1 MGVVRTGENR
11 SLYNKLFLGI
21 VLCTV
26 VTLTLTSSILLI
38 FFNRIALGQ
47 VYRSDLS
54 TLTQTSSEVVS
65 MTDSAQ
71 SLSFQIYRNLN
82 VSKLMFY
89 SDPNIYDTVAAM
101 AELQNYLLSMTYIE
115 SIYVYN
121 PKSEY
126 MYISAR
132 QGQNGMIEKGELI
145 DGEILT
151 LLSHYKDYK
160 PFTPIPR
167 TLLVD
172 ADTGRKEAVYSYLCY
187 DAIGSPK
194 VVNSAVIVNIKAQWI
209 NKDIGNHSNGDM
221 GKSFI
226 IDNRGRLLS
235 GDELIA
241 GNLKEEARPILEKII
256 SDPDSGYIVEK
267 VNGEKSLIS
276 YTRPDALEWRYV
288 RSTPYHLVTHEVRDI
303 QRTTIGIA
311 ALILVGGLLLSW
323 YLSRRLYVPIDRM
336 ANRMKML
343 EVEKRNSLYTV
354 RQDFLR
360 NLVHGRE
367 AINPKTLRARLATFG
382 IGFDFNNEYRLVLLK
397 IDRFKEFAES
407 READL
412 RVYKYAILNISS
424 ELSSQAYPVETVDLE
439 GDSVLLLLG
448 AANSPEQ
455 ADEIYLQSLL
465 AQIQK
470 AVEEHL
476 RISVTIAYS
485 ELDNQVLH
493 LHSMFKKVKEA
504 AQYRMLKGHGAL
516 IKAQEVLVPPIKE
529 YVYPEDREKK
539 LVDAMMSGKLEEAR
553 CQYEQ
558 IIGEASRYPIPVLQ
572 SVITH
577 LTLKL
582 VSIMRI
588 MQKNHNFE
596 FEHNPEWAAP
606 AMERFETLQEVDEFF
621 GSVMSEIQEKL
632 VEKRSLRHED
642 LIKRINDAI
651 ARHYSDP
658 NLSLNWIAEELD
670 MSPSYIGRIY
680 KQITFK
686 AIVDVI
692 NAVRMER
699 SLELLQQTHYS
710 VAEIAERC
718 GFTNSSYFYRMFKK
732 HFGLTPT
739 DYRKTANQDEEN
751 GSDGAAL
758 GSGG

>member
-1 MGVVRTGENR
+1 MAVARTGENR
-11 SLYNKLFLGI
+11 SLYTKLFLGI

-26 VTLTLTSSILLI
+26 VTLTLTSTILLV

-47 VYRSDLS
+47 VYRSDLA
-54 TLTQTSSEVVS
+54 TLTQTSREVVG

-89 SDPNIYDTVAAM
+89 SDPNIYDVVAAM

-126 MYISAR
+126 MYISAN
-132 QGQNGMIEKGELI
+132 QGQNGMIETNQMLDK
-145 DGEILT
+145 EILQ

-172 ADTGRKEAVYSYLCY
+172 AESGKQEAVYSYLCY
-187 DAIGSPK
+187 DAIGAPK

-209 NKDIGNHSNGDM
+209 NKDIGNHADGSV

-235 GDELIA
+235 GDEPVPGTSREDSL
-241 GNLKEEARPILEKII
+241 PILQRIVAD
-256 SDPDSGYIVEK
+256 SDSGYFVDK

-276 YTRPDALEWRYV
+276 YTEPDPLEWRYV
-288 RSTPYHLVTHEVRDI
+288 RSTPYALVTREVQGI

-311 ALILVGGLLLSW
+311 AIILAAGLLLSW

-343 EVEKRNSLYTV
+343 EVEKRNSLYTI

-360 NLVHGRE
+360 NLMLGRE
-367 AINPKTLRARLATFG
+367 AINPKTLRERLAAFG
-382 IGFDFNNEYRLVLLK
+382 IGFDFNQEYRLVLLK
-397 IDRFKEFAES
+397 IDRFKQFAES
-407 READL
+407 RESDL
-412 RVYKYAILNISS
+412 RVYKYAILNIGS
-424 ELSSQAYPVETVDLE
+424 ELASQAYPIETIDLE
-439 GDSVLLLLG
+439 GDSALLLLG
-448 AANSPEQ
+448 CPFSPEQ

-476 RISVTIAYS
+476 RIGVTIAYS
-485 ELDNQVLH
+485 EPDNQVLH
-493 LHSMFKKVKEA
+493 LHAVFKKVKEA
-504 AQYRMLKGHGAL
+504 SQYRMLKGHRS
-516 IKAQEVLVPPIKE
+516 IIRAQDVLVAPTKD
-529 YVYPEDREKK
+529 YAYPEEREKK
-539 LVDAMMSGKLEEAR
+539 LIEAMMSGKLEEAR
-553 CQYEQ
+553 VQYEQ
-558 IIGEASRYPIPVLQ
+558 IVGEASRYPIVVLQ
-572 SVITH
+572 SVISH
-577 LTLKL
+577 LILKL

-588 MQKNHNFE
+588 MQRNHSFE
-596 FEHNPEWAAP
+596 FDHSPEWAMP
-606 AMERFETLQEVDEFF
+606 AMERFETLEEVNDFF
-621 GSVMSEIQEKL
+621 HGVMGEIQEKL
-632 VEKRSLRHED
+632 VEKRSMRHED
-642 LIKRINDAI
+642 LIKRINELI
-651 ARHYSDP
+651 ARHYSNP
-658 NLSLNWIAEELD
+658 NLSLNWVAEELD
-670 MSPSYIGRIY
+670 MSPSYVGRIY
-680 KQITFK
+680 KQIAFK
-686 AIVDVI
+686 AIVDAI
-692 NAVRMER
+692 NTVRMER

-710 VAEIAERC
+710 VAEIAERT

-732 HFGLTPT
+732 HYGLTPT
-739 DYRKTANQDEEN
+739 DYRKNAGDE
-751 GSDGAAL
+751 DGGTDGEAL
-758 GSGG
+758 

>member
-1 MGVVRTGENR
+1 MRLVKSEENR

-26 VTLTLTSSILLI
+26 VTLTLTSTILFV

-47 VYRSDLS
+47 VYRSDLG
-54 TLTQTSSEVVS
+54 TLTQTSREVVG

-89 SDPNIYDTVAAM
+89 EEPNIYDTVAAM

-126 MYISAR
+126 LYISANK
-132 QGQNGMIEKGELI
+132 GQNGMIETDALLDK
-145 DGEILT
+145 EILQ
-151 LLSHYKDYK
+151 LLNNYKDYK

-167 TLLVD
+167 TVLVD
-172 ADTGRKEAVYSYLCY
+172 GDTGQREAVYSYLCY

-194 VVNSAVIVNIKAQWI
+194 VVNSAVIVNIKSQWI
-209 NKDIGNHSNGDM
+209 NKDIGNHEDGSI

-235 GDELIA
+235 GDELIP
-241 GNLKEEARPILEKII
+241 GTSKEEGQPIIRRIL
-256 SDPDSGYIVEK
+256 SDADSGYFVDT

-276 YTRPDALEWRYV
+276 YTAPDSLEWRYV
-288 RSTPYHLVTHEVRDI
+288 RSTPYKLVTHEVRGI
-303 QRTTIGIA
+303 VRTTIGIA
-311 ALILVGGLLLSW
+311 ALLLVVGLLLSW
-323 YLSRRLYVPIDRM
+323 FLSRKLYVPIDRM

-343 EVEKRNSLYTV
+343 EVEKRNSLYTI

-360 NLVHGRE
+360 NLVLGRE
-367 AINPKTLRARLATFG
+367 AINPKTLRNRLATLG
-382 IGFDFNNEYRLVLLK
+382 VGFDFNSEYRLVLFK
-397 IDRFKEFAES
+397 IDRFKTFAET
-407 READL
+407 RESDL
-412 RVYKYAILNISS
+412 RVYKYAILNIAS

-448 AANSPEQ
+448 AAKSTEQ

-465 AQIQK
+465 VQIQR
-470 AVEEHL
+470 AVGEHL
-476 RISVTIAYS
+476 GISVTAAFT
-485 ELDNQVLH
+485 EPDNQVLH
-493 LHSMFKKVKEA
+493 LHSLYKKVKEA
-504 AQYRMLKGHGAL
+504 AQYRMLLGHRSV
-516 IKAQEVLVPPIKE
+516 IKAQDTPAPPIKE
-529 YVYPEDREKK
+529 YAYPEDKEKK

-553 CQYEQ
+553 DQYAH

-577 LTLKL
+577 LALKI

-588 MQKNHNFE
+588 MQKNHSFE
-596 FEHNPEWAAP
+596 FEHSPEWAAP
-606 AMERFETLQEVDEFF
+606 AMERFETLQEVDDFF
-621 GSVMSEIQEKL
+621 GSVFDEIQEKL
-632 VEKRSLRHED
+632 VEKRSMRHDD
-642 LIKRINDAI
+642 LIKRINESI
-651 ARHYSDP
+651 ARNYSNP
-658 NLSLNWIAEELD
+658 NLSLHWIAEELD

-692 NAVRMER
+692 NTVRMEQ
-699 SLELLQQTHYS
+699 SLVLLQQTHYS
-710 VAEIAERC
+710 VAEIAERA
-718 GFTNSSYFYRMFKK
+718 GFTNPSYFYRMFKR

-739 DYRKTANQDEEN
+739 DYRKSAGGEETDS
-751 GSDGAAL
+751 SDAA
-758 GSGG
+758 SGHGG